1 MTRDAAVLLV
11 LTLLL
16 AGFMVAHLAL
26 LMRAARARQLPL
38 PLRLFCWLPPI
49 TLVAGWRAGARAMS
63 VVWAVLGLAYC
74 VLRAIA

>member
-38 PLRLFCWLPPI
+38 PLRLVCWLPPF
-49 TLVAGWRAGARAMS
+49 TLVAGWRAGAHVLS
-63 VVWAVLGLAYC
+63 LLWAVLALAYW